1 MSLSYPLDFDV
12 YDIPNSLCYTPGPS
26 NRLRRLEI
34 GTYSMKR
41 TRRKRLYHR
50 NGIVENLFTRWTLV
64 WSMVD
69 SDRKDENYFTIFN
82 DLSEVCSIIK
92 RGILKSLTEKKRSV
106 DKNPVKPR
114 DKTKLT

>member
-1 MSLSYPLDFDV
+1 
-12 YDIPNSLCYTPGPS
+12 
-26 NRLRRLEI
+26 
-34 GTYSMKR
+34 
-41 TRRKRLYHR
+41 
-50 NGIVENLFTRWTLV
+50 
-64 WSMVD
+64 MVD